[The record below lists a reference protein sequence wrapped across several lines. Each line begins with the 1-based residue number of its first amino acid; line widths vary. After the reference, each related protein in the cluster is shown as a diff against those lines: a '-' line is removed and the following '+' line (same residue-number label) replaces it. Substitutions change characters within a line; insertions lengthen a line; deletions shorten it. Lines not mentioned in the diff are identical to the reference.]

1 MHTCTRSQTG
11 FTDFARIQNFL
22 RSFNFSRGGGGVV
35 QTPLDPHMLT
45 IHLISILLH
54 IRGKSVSCTIT
65 WLPLLFDVFETFEFS
80 NWRSGHYF
88 VDHGWWVSYAISFRF
103 VLIYIELRSLFNP
116 LPFLQ
121 NTMKKKLSLQVNCK
135 HIGVYQGYYICI
147 ILDKFKNHTCT
158 IFKKGKYNSLPLF
171 NVEWIELNI
180 LIDQICLKDGT
191 QVLMT

>member
-1 MHTCTRSQTG
+1 MHTYTRSQNG

-22 RSFNFSRGGGGVV
+22 RSFNFSGGEGVV

-54 IRGKSVSCTIT
+54 IRGESVSCTIT

-121 NTMKKKLSLQVNCK
+121 NTMKKRLSLQVNCK
-135 HIGVYQGYYICI
+135 HIGVYQGFYICI

-158 IFKKGKYNSLPLF
+158 IFKKGKYNSLPPF
-171 NVEWIELNI
+171 NVEWIKLNI

>member
-22 RSFNFSRGGGGVV
+22 RSFNFSRGGGR
-35 QTPLDPHMLT
+35 PNPSRSAHADNSLDFYY
-45 IHLISILLH
+45 IYE
-54 IRGKSVSCTIT
+54 GKVFHALIT
-65 WLPLLFDVFETFEFS
+65 WSPLLFDVFETFEFS

-103 VLIYIELRSLFNP
+103 VLIYIELRSLFN
-116 LPFLQ
+116 LLSFLQ
-121 NTMKKKLSLQVNCK
+121 NTMKKRLSSQVNCK

-158 IFKKGKYNSLPLF
+158 IFKQGQYNSLSPF

>member
-1 MHTCTRSQTG
+1 
-11 FTDFARIQNFL
+11 
-22 RSFNFSRGGGGVV
+22 
-35 QTPLDPHMLT
+35 MLT

-135 HIGVYQGYYICI
+135 HIGVKVTTFASFWISLKI
-147 ILDKFKNHTCT
+147 IRARFL
-158 IFKKGKYNSLPLF
+158 KKESTTPFPLSML
-171 NVEWIELNI
+171 NELNWTYW
-180 LIDQICLKDGT
+180 LIKY
-191 QVLMT
+191 V

>member
-22 RSFNFSRGGGGVV
+22 RSFNFSRGGGVV

-121 NTMKKKLSLQVNCK
+121 NTMKQRLSLQVNCK
-135 HIGVYQGYYICI
+135 HIGIYQGYYICI
-147 ILDKFKNHTCT
+147 FLDKFKNHTCT
-158 IFKKGKYNSLPLF
+158 ISKKGKYNSLSPF

-191 QVLMT
+191 QILMT

>member
-22 RSFNFSRGGGGVV
+22 RSFNFSRGGGVV

-121 NTMKKKLSLQVNCK
+121 NTMKKDYLCKLIANTSESIKVTTFASFWISLK
-135 HIGVYQGYYICI
+135 I
-147 ILDKFKNHTCT
+147 IRARFL
-158 IFKKGKYNSLPLF
+158 KKESTTPFPLSML
-171 NVEWIELNI
+171 NELNWTYW
-180 LIDQICLKDGT
+180 LIKY
-191 QVLMT
+191 V

>member
-1 MHTCTRSQTG
+1 
-11 FTDFARIQNFL
+11 
-22 RSFNFSRGGGGVV
+22 
-35 QTPLDPHMLT
+35 MLT

-65 WLPLLFDVFETFEFS
+65 RLPLLFDVFETFEFS
-80 NWRSGHYF
+80 NWGSGHYF

-121 NTMKKKLSLQVNCK
+121 NTMKKRLSLQVNCK
-135 HIGVYQGYYICI
+135 HIGVYQGFYICI

-158 IFKKGKYNSLPLF
+158 IFKKGKYNSLPPF
-171 NVEWIELNI
+171 NVEWIKLNI
-180 LIDQICLKDGT
+180 LIDQICLKDWT

>member
-1 MHTCTRSQTG
+1 
-11 FTDFARIQNFL
+11 
-22 RSFNFSRGGGGVV
+22 
-35 QTPLDPHMLT
+35 MLT

-121 NTMKKKLSLQVNCK
+121 NTMKKDYLRKLIANTSESIKVTTFASFWISLK
-135 HIGVYQGYYICI
+135 I
-147 ILDKFKNHTCT
+147 IRARFL
-158 IFKKGKYNSLPLF
+158 KKESTTPFPLSML
-171 NVEWIELNI
+171 NELNWTYW
-180 LIDQICLKDGT
+180 LIKY
-191 QVLMT
+191 V

>member
-1 MHTCTRSQTG
+1 
-11 FTDFARIQNFL
+11 
-22 RSFNFSRGGGGVV
+22 
-35 QTPLDPHMLT
+35 MLT

-65 WLPLLFDVFETFEFS
+65 RLPLLFDVFETFEFS

-88 VDHGWWVSYAISFRF
+88 VDHGWWVSYSISFRF

-121 NTMKKKLSLQVNCK
+121 NTMKKRLSLQVNCK

-158 IFKKGKYNSLPLF
+158 IFKKRKVQLPSPF
-171 NVEWIELNI
+171 
-180 LIDQICLKDGT
+180 QC
-191 QVLMT
+191 